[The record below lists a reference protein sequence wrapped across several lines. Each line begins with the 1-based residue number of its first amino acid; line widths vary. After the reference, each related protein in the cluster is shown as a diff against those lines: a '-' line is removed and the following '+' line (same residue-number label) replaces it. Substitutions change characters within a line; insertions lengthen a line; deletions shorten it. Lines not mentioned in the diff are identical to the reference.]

1 MPRTRG
7 AAILRFIVVRL
18 LVSLPVIIGIIFLTF
33 MLTRIGH
40 QDPVAMLA
48 GPMADD
54 KMLAMIRAQLQLDRP
69 LFEQFYVYI
78 VRLAHGDLGVSWQGG
93 APVLHEIRT
102 LLPVTLELILLSVGL
117 ATLIGVPV
125 GLHAASRPNGWFD
138 QLTRFGSLAG
148 FSVPTYWM
156 GLMAILVFFY
166 LLRWAP
172 PPMGRLAMDVV
183 APAAVTGS
191 TLIDSLIA
199 GNWPAV
205 RSALAQLVLPVA
217 CFTLLAAAPIIK
229 HTRAIA
235 IDIMGSDYMRFARAN
250 GFSRATQQ
258 RIALR
263 NAFAPVLTFLGT
275 ELTSLLAAAALIE
288 YIFSWGGLGQWGLN
302 AILLGDFAV
311 VQGYVLTLGLFSVL
325 IFLVVD
331 LVVLLVEPRSGAMA

>member
-1 MPRTRG
+1 MTSAKSRRV
-7 AAILRFIVVRL
+7 LRFIALRL
-18 LVSLPVIIGIIFLTF
+18 LVSVPVVLGIVFLTF

-54 KMLAMIRAQLQLDRP
+54 RMLAMIRGQLQLDRP
-69 LFEQFYVYI
+69 LIEQYLSYVA
-78 VRLAHGDLGVSWQGG
+78 RLAQGDLGISWQGS
-93 APVLHEIRT
+93 APVLHEIRN
-102 LLPVTLELILLSVGL
+102 LLPVTLELVLLSVGL
-117 ATLIGVPV
+117 ATLVGVPI
-125 GLHAASRPNGWFD
+125 GLYAANRPNGWFD
-138 QLTRFGSLAG
+138 QITRLFSLTG

-172 PPMGRLAMDVV
+172 PPMGRIALDIA
-183 APAAVTGS
+183 APAMVTGS
-191 TLIDSLIA
+191 TLVDSLVA
-199 GNWPAV
+199 GNWPAA

-235 IDIMGSDYMRFARAN
+235 IDIMGSDYVRFARAN
-250 GFSRATQQ
+250 GFSQGTIR
-258 RIALR
+258 RIAMR
-263 NAFAPVLTFLGT
+263 NALAPVLTFLGT

-288 YIFSWGGLGQWGLN
+288 YIFSWGGMGQWGLN

-311 VQGYVLTLGLFSVL
+311 VQGYVLTLALFSVFVFL
-325 IFLVVD
+325 IID
-331 LVVLLVEPRSGAMA
+331 LVVLLIEPRSGAGT